1 MTVLEFVKKNEY
13 VIISCANTAA
23 RKDITGVYTCD
34 LLSKAMA
41 ALEAGDMWITV
52 HTNVNIVAVASLAN
66 VSCVVIPESIPVEE
80 LTVKKAEEHGI
91 ILVGAPH
98 TGYEICT
105 RYFVQSGGSGHD

>member
-1 MTVLEFVKKNEY
+1 MTVSEFVNKNGY
-13 VIISCANTAA
+13 NILCCADNAA
-23 RKDITGVYTCD
+23 ERIITGVYACD

-41 ALEAGDMWITV
+41 SLESGNVWITV

-80 LTVKKAEEHGI
+80 LTIKRAEEHGVI
-91 ILVGAPH
+91 IVGAPH